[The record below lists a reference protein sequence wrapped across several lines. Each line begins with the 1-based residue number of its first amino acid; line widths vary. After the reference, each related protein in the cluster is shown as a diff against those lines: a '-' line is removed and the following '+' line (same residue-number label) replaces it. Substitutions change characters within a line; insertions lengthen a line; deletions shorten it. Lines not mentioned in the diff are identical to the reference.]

1 MQMAAT
7 NPDAMAIAGAIMRF
21 VENPRGTLS
30 VRLTPRGQVPVMSL
44 LDTVQGNPLA
54 ALSRFQV
61 EASNGR

>member
-1 MQMAAT
+1 
-7 NPDAMAIAGAIMRF
+7 MRF

-30 VRLTPRGQVPVMSL
+30 IRLTPRGTVPVMSL